1 MGGTTGEY
9 LKAVATAGR
18 GLNSPNEYLRSV
30 ATAGRRLNAQ
40 QPSMTQNA
48 VYRPSY
54 LSYQY
59 DPYTEARRSDYTP
72 FGPSGQFYQPIY
84 QPSYSDLYA
93 QGNEQA
99 PFGGFYQPQMPTFS
113 RPMMP
118 SMQQSYSIP
127 YRTMGQVEAAQ
138 AAAAPS
144 SSDVGG
150 FKQGGQVDDGIAS
163 LLKR

>member
-30 ATAGRRLNAQ
+30 ATAGRSLNAQ
-40 QPSMTQNA
+40 QPSMISPQYDSYTA
-48 VYRPSY
+48 ARRPS
-54 LSYQY
+54 
-59 DPYTEARRSDYTP
+59 YTP

-127 YRTMGQVEAAQ
+127 YRTMGQVKAAQ
-138 AAAAPS
+138 AAAAPPPS